1 MNLYHIYIKPY
12 LKQYRAVMITT
23 IVLAVLTLLSASFLT
38 FVSGYLI
45 TRASERP
52 ETILLLYVP
61 IVAVRTFGISKAVTR
76 YVERLV
82 GHHAV
87 LKILG
92 DMRVHLYKMLEP
104 QALFIRSRFQTG
116 DLLGTLADDIEHL
129 QDVYIRTIFPTAS
142 AICLFIFSVITLS
155 LFDWKFA
162 IGMAFLLSIVLVV
175 YPLLSLFSLKKKQI
189 SLKKNRKHT
198 YQDLTDALFGLHD
211 WMISGRKNRFITSFL
226 EKTKQGNKV
235 EKAIANWQQART
247 FQLQCLS
254 GIILLLVGIWAGIA
268 AGNGQIAP
276 TYIAAFT
283 LVVFPIMEGLIPV
296 SDAVENIP
304 TYQESLQRI
313 DDVRQFSQEKSEED
327 SQPFDAP
334 TPAILVD
341 NITFHYP
348 NEQEAAIKDLQ
359 LSIPYGQKIAILGK
373 SGAGKST
380 LSQLLLGAVTPQA
393 GQIEIAGQS
402 PEKYG
407 DKIYQGI
414 GYLNQKPYLFATTVA
429 NNIRIGNNN
438 VTQEELE
445 NVIQQVKLDE
455 YIHSLPK
462 GLDTQMEETG
472 QRFSGGER
480 QRIALARI
488 LLKKTPIVI
497 LDEPTIGLD
506 PITEKELL
514 NTMFE
519 TLKDKTIIMITHHL
533 TGLEKMDQIIFLDNG
548 KITMEGTHT
557 ELIKQHKR
565 YRELYA
571 MDRGAGA

>member
-1 MNLYHIYIKPY
+1 
-12 LKQYRAVMITT
+12 MIMT

-142 AICLFIFSVITLS
+142 AICLFIFSVVTLS

-162 IGMAFLLSIVLVV
+162 IGMAFFLSIVLVV

-235 EKAIANWQQART
+235 EKAIVNWQQART

-254 GIILLLVGIWAGIA
+254 GIILLVVGIWAGIA

-313 DDVRQFSQEKSEED
+313 DDVRQFSQEKAEGD
-327 SQPFDAP
+327 SRPFDAP
-334 TPAILVD
+334 TPGILVD

-380 LSQLLLGAVTPQA
+380 LSQLLLGAITPQA
-393 GQIEIAGQS
+393 GHIEMAGLS

-445 NVIQQVKLDE
+445 NVIQQVSLDE
-455 YIHSLPK
+455 YIYSLPK

-548 KITMEGTHT
+548 KITMQGTHA

-571 MDRGAGA
+571 MDRGADA

>member
-1 MNLYHIYIKPY
+1 
-12 LKQYRAVMITT
+12 
-23 IVLAVLTLLSASFLT
+23 
-38 FVSGYLI
+38 
-45 TRASERP
+45 
-52 ETILLLYVP
+52 
-61 IVAVRTFGISKAVTR
+61 
-76 YVERLV
+76 
-82 GHHAV
+82 
-87 LKILG
+87 
-92 DMRVHLYKMLEP
+92 MRVQLYKMIEP

-129 QDVYIRTIFPTAS
+129 QDVYIRTIFPTVS
-142 AICLFIFSVITLS
+142 AIFLFAFSIVSLS

-162 IGMAFLLSIVLVV
+162 FIMAILLSIVLIV
-175 YPLLSLFSLKKKQI
+175 YPLCSLFILKKKQV
-189 SLKKNRKHT
+189 SLKKSRQQT
-198 YQDLTDALFGLHD
+198 YQSITDAFFGMHD
-211 WMISGRKNRFITSFL
+211 WMISGRKNAFITGFL
-226 EKTKQGNKV
+226 KKTGQGNKI
-235 EKAIANWQQART
+235 EKSIVYWQQART
-247 FQLQCLS
+247 FQLQCFT

-296 SDAVENIP
+296 SEAVENIP
-304 TYQESLQRI
+304 TYRESLQRI
-313 DDVRQFSQEKSEED
+313 EDVHQFSQEKAEGNSLEFAD
-327 SQPFDAP
+327 QAP
-334 TPAILVD
+334 EILLQNVD
-341 NITFHYP
+341 FRYP
-348 NEQEAAIKDLQ
+348 NEESDAVKNIN
-359 LSIPYGQKIAILGK
+359 LSIQYGQKIAILGK

-380 LSQLLLGAVTPQA
+380 LSQLLLGVVTPQT
-393 GQIEIAGQS
+393 GKIEVGGHS

-407 DKIYQGI
+407 DEIYQGI

-429 NNIRIGNNN
+429 NNIRLGNYD

-445 NVIQQVKLDE
+445 AVIQQVKLDE

-506 PITEKELL
+506 PLTEKALL

-519 TLKDKTIIMITHHL
+519 TLKDKTMIMITHHL
-533 TGLEKMDQIIFLDNG
+533 TGLEKMDQIIFLDDG
-548 KITMEGTHT
+548 KITMHGTHT
-557 ELIKQHKR
+557 QLMKQNER
-565 YRELYA
+565 YRQLYA
-571 MDRGAGA
+571 MDQGIQKD

>member
-1 MNLYHIYIKPY
+1 
-12 LKQYRAVMITT
+12 MITT

-92 DMRVHLYKMLEP
+92 DMRIHLYKMLEP
-104 QALFIRSRFQTG
+104 QALFIHSRFQTG

-142 AICLFIFSVITLS
+142 AICLFIFSVVTLS

-189 SLKKNRKHT
+189 SLKKNRKHI
-198 YQDLTDALFGLHD
+198 YQNLTDALFGLHD

-235 EKAIANWQQART
+235 EKAIVNWQQART

-283 LVVFPIMEGLIPV
+283 LVVFPIMEGLLPV
-296 SDAVENIP
+296 SDAVEKIP

-313 DDVRQFSQEKSEED
+313 DDVRQFSQEKPRGD
-327 SQPFDAP
+327 SQPFDAK

-348 NEQEAAIKDLQ
+348 NEQKAAIKDLQ
-359 LSIPYGQKIAILGK
+359 LSISYGQKIAILGK
-373 SGAGKST
+373 SGSGKST

-393 GQIEIAGQS
+393 GHIEIAGQS

-506 PITEKELL
+506 PITEKDLL
-514 NTMFE
+514 NTMFG

-533 TGLEKMDQIIFLDNG
+533 TELEKMDQIIFLDNG
-548 KITMEGTHT
+548 KITMQGTHT

-571 MDRGAGA
+571 MDRGADA